1 MNPLRVAGAAV
12 AMFLCFA
19 LACFLSALVRASV
32 ATRAPAFSAD
42 LGLDAADLGLL
53 AGAYFLGF
61 ACVQLPLGSA
71 LDRAGPKRV
80 LLAFLS
86 LAVIGCGLFAMA
98 RSFAGLTAARALIG
112 MVASTLPVHWLLP
125 QVGWRGLFWL
135 LAAAFAVAMLVIAC
149 VVRRD
154 EPAGSATAAGCS
166 TVSSFQGAFALLAPG
181 CIASYVWFLW
191 FDDHASHRPLPEAMA

>member
-71 LDRAGPKRV
+71 LDRAGPKPV
-80 LLAFLS
+80 LPAFLS
-86 LAVIGCGLFAMA
+86 LAVIGCGLFATA
-98 RSFAGLTAARALIG
+98 RSFAGGPDIA
-112 MVASTLPVHWLLP
+112 
-125 QVGWRGLFWL
+125 WR
-135 LAAAFAVAMLVIAC
+135 
-149 VVRRD
+149 
-154 EPAGSATAAGCS
+154 
-166 TVSSFQGAFALLAPG
+166 
-181 CIASYVWFLW
+181 
-191 FDDHASHRPLPEAMA
+191 